1 VISIWGIFVRVRFRD
16 VVVPAIREDVLP
28 GVLRRLGLYDD
39 VVNGKAKCYVCG
51 ELLTLDSIGAIAM
64 VNDKPVLVCSKPSCI
79 GKIALITS
87 KSKSI

>member
-1 VISIWGIFVRVRFRD
+1 VISTWGIFVRVRFRD
-16 VVVPAIREDVLP
+16 VVIPAIREDVLP

-64 VNDKPVLVCSKPSCI
+64 VNGKPVLVCSKPSCI

>member
-1 VISIWGIFVRVRFRD
+1 MISIWGIFVRVRFRD

>member
-1 VISIWGIFVRVRFRD
+1 MISTWGIFVRVRFRD
-16 VVVPAIREDVLP
+16 VVIPAIREDVLP

-79 GKIALITS
+79 GKITLITS

>member
-16 VVVPAIREDVLP
+16 VVVPAIRENVLP

-64 VNDKPVLVCSKPSCI
+64 VNGKPVLVCSKPSCI

>member
-16 VVVPAIREDVLP
+16 VVVPAIRENVLP

>member
-1 VISIWGIFVRVRFRD
+1 VISTWGIFVRVRFRD
-16 VVVPAIREDVLP
+16 VVIPAIREDVLP

-79 GKIALITS
+79 GKITLITS

>member
-16 VVVPAIREDVLP
+16 VVVPAIRENVLP

-64 VNDKPVLVCSKPSCI
+64 VNGKPVLVCSKPSCI
-79 GKIALITS
+79 GKITLITS

>member
-1 VISIWGIFVRVRFRD
+1 MISTWGIFVRVRFRD
-16 VVVPAIREDVLP
+16 VVIPAIREDVLP

-64 VNDKPVLVCSKPSCI
+64 VNGKPVLVCSKPSCI